1 MADRFY
7 PQSGPELA
15 IFIDSL
21 LAFATAN
28 LLAMG
33 LVPADIALLTA
44 SQNEFKD
51 SMLTQTNASNAYGL
65 ATEQRYINQSAV
77 INELSAFNSMAQDS
91 SVITDPQREG
101 MGLPVYDTTLTPVPV
116 PLTRPVLQI
125 DTSQRLQ
132 HTISFSDE
140 ATPENRK
147 KPDGVR
153 SCQIWHKIGGPAPV
167 DVTECSYLA
176 DDTASPYLAAFPG
189 SDAGKTVYYM
199 AAWTNPKG
207 TRGPWST
214 IVNATIT
221 G

>member
-1 MADRFY
+1 MSDKFY

-28 LLAMG
+28 LLALG
-33 LVPADIALLTA
+33 LVPADLALLTA

-51 SMLTQTNASNAYGL
+51 SLLAQTNGSNAYDL
-65 ATEQRYINQSAV
+65 LTEQRYISQSAV
-77 INELSAFNSMAQDS
+77 IDDLSAFNTLVQASPT
-91 SVITDPQREG
+91 ITDPQREG

-140 ATPENRK
+140 ATPESRK

-153 SCQIWHKIGGPAPV
+153 SCQIWHKIGGPAPL
-167 DVTECSYLA
+167 DVTECSYVA
-176 DDTASPYLAAFPG
+176 DDTAPPYLAAFAG